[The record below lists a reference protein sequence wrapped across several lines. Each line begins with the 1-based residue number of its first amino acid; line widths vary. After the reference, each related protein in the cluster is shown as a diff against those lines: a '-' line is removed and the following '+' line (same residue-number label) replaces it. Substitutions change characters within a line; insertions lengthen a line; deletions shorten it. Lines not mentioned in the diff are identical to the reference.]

1 MCQLP
6 AGSTP
11 APRIMPATV
20 RLRVQLPR
28 PAPMG
33 KSPNTPRLGAVIQQ
47 GSFQHNG
54 SRKDGKVPG
63 DDKHHE
69 QRDRL
74 RKKRLV

>member
-47 GSFQHNG
+47 DHFKHMAA
-54 SRKDGKVPG
+54 GKTAKYPSADSAENRG
-63 DDKHHE
+63 MDS
-69 QRDRL
+69 L
-74 RKKRLV
+74 